1 MPCFRLSQETWV
13 TCLLPVGLINA
24 CWRKQK
30 CSNESNRKK
39 ANIEPQCTRSRE
51 RIQRWSGAGA
61 VVLRHASLRT
71 VDHNTS
77 WDLNGSEL
85 SRPPGAEASVAR
97 PPGAESCGDLRS
109 WRWSSDSTTPGSPS
123 RLATS
128 LFGIE
133 KISWDSYL
141 FQFNF
146 YAILILTVKF
156 GNFKEKSGRRLGMF
170 KLAQTPYS
178 MGNIWF
184 FYPWLWKKE
193 KLGIEIYL
201 FSTSI
206 QRHGR
211 FIWYLKEGIWSRDT

>member
-1 MPCFRLSQETWV
+1 MGHLSSSCRPHK
-13 TCLLPVGLINA
+13 CLLKETKMQQWEQQEESKHRAIVHKIKGENSKMVRGW
-24 CWRKQK
+24 C
-30 CSNESNRKK
+30 CS
-39 ANIEPQCTRSRE
+39 I
-51 RIQRWSGAGA
+51 G
-61 VVLRHASLRT
+61 HASLRT

-97 PPGAESCGDLRS
+97 PPGAESCSDLRS
-109 WRWSSDSTTPGSPS
+109 WRWSSDSTIPGSPS
-123 RLATS
+123 RLAPS

-146 YAILILTVKF
+146 YAVLILTVKF

-193 KLGIEIYL
+193 KPGIEIYL